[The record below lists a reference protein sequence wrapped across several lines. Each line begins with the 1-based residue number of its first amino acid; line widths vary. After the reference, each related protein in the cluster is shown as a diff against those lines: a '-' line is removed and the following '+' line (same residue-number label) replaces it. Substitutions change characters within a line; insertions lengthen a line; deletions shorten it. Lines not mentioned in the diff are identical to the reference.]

1 MGKRAPV
8 TPYLAVIAML
18 FAVALA
24 GCDAA
29 GASPEG
35 TTPEPVASAGLESS
49 AWTIQSIGPLTLP
62 PDAGATLSV
71 EPGGRVSGET
81 GCNRYMGEVSVDGA
95 SLTFGPLATTRM
107 ACEGALQEQE
117 RAVLDA
123 LAGVTGWA
131 LDADGR
137 LYLTGPTEL
146 VLAPAG
152 Q

>member
-1 MGKRAPV
+1 
-8 TPYLAVIAML
+8 
-18 FAVALA
+18 
-24 GCDAA
+24 
-29 GASPEG
+29 
-35 TTPEPVASAGLESS
+35 
-49 AWTIQSIGPLTLP
+49 
-62 PDAGATLSV
+62 
-71 EPGGRVSGET
+71 
-81 GCNRYMGEVSVDGA
+81 MGEVSVDGA

-137 LYLTGPTEL
+137 LHLTGPTEL

>member
-1 MGKRAPV
+1 MVTRAPV
-8 TPYLAVIAML
+8 MPFVAGLAML
-18 FAVALA
+18 LVVALA

-29 GASPEG
+29 GATPDG
-35 TTPEPVASAGLESS
+35 TTPEPVASAGLERS

-71 EPGGRVSGET
+71 EPGGRVTGET
-81 GCNRYMGEVSVDGA
+81 GCNRYTGEVTVDGA

-107 ACEGALQEQE
+107 ACEGPLQDQE

-137 LYLTGPTEL
+137 LHLTGPTEL
-146 VLAPAG
+146 VLTPAA